1 MSYLL
6 DTNILGR
13 LIQKNHPMHPETVAA
28 VRKLRKNEETL
39 CIIPQNLIEFW
50 VVATRPAT
58 SNGLGLTVDEAVKEV
73 RKFKR
78 LFSLQLDA
86 PSIYARWERLVK
98 HHKVMGKTGHD
109 THLVAAMLT
118 HNLTHLLTFNTA
130 DFKRYSDC
138 ITVIA
143 PKDV

>member
-1 MSYLL
+1 MNYLL

-13 LIQKNHPMHPETVAA
+13 LIQKTHPMHPETVAA

-50 VVATRPAT
+50 VVATRPTT
-58 SNGLGLTVDEAVKEV
+58 SNGLGLTVDEAIKEV

-78 LFSLQLDA
+78 LFSLRLDS

-98 HHKVMGKTGHD
+98 QHNVMGKTGHD
-109 THLVAAMLT
+109 TRLVAAMLT

-130 DFKRYSDC
+130 DFKRYSDL